1 MLKLRHACSMFPS
14 FVSRKHLTEQWTNH
28 RMTLPSGHVMDQGN
42 NPAALPLAPATI
54 TMAPI
59 NNLGSFC
66 AGAAHHHGWT
76 LLPASN
82 LQQSSTH
89 IAATQHAVPTMGS
102 MISSSYVQLLNE
114 NTRAQQVT

>member
-54 TMAPI
+54 TMVRNVHFEPCDRE
-59 NNLGSFC
+59 GQFC
-66 AGAAHHHGWT
+66 C
-76 LLPASN
+76 LP
-82 LQQSSTH
+82 
-89 IAATQHAVPTMGS
+89 
-102 MISSSYVQLLNE
+102 
-114 NTRAQQVT
+114 